1 VDFWRLKIRVLI
13 MRDDKLL
20 ALCLAK
26 AQTLKQILTS
36 EFEALKSKDLVLF
49 ETLQSSKL
57 DILSFLATQN
67 FKSPIESSYGE
78 KASMQG
84 DLAALDAV
92 LNLLDECRNL
102 HRRNE
107 IFINRKLDSIRSA
120 LKTIQ
125 SPSAAASV
133 DVYDRL
139 GKIRSRR
146 APNTMGD
153 A

>member
-1 VDFWRLKIRVLI
+1 MKIRVPT
-13 MRDDKLL
+13 MSDDKLL

-26 AQTLKQILTS
+26 AQALKQTLMS
-36 EFEALKSKDLVLF
+36 EFEALKNKDLALF

-57 DILSFLATQN
+57 DILSFLAAQN
-67 FKSPIESSYGE
+67 LTSPVESSYGE
-78 KASMQG
+78 KTSMQG
-84 DLAALDAV
+84 DLATLDAV
-92 LNLLDECRNL
+92 LNLLDECKNL

-125 SPSAAASV
+125 SPNAAASV

>member
-1 VDFWRLKIRVLI
+1 
-13 MRDDKLL
+13 MSDDKLL

-26 AQTLKQILTS
+26 AQALKQTLMS
-36 EFEALKSKDLVLF
+36 EFEALKTKDLALF

-57 DILSFLATQN
+57 DILSFLAAQN
-67 FKSPIESSYGE
+67 LKSPVESGYGE
-78 KASMQG
+78 KTSMQG
-84 DLAALDAV
+84 DLATLDAV
-92 LNLLDECRNL
+92 LNLLDECKNL